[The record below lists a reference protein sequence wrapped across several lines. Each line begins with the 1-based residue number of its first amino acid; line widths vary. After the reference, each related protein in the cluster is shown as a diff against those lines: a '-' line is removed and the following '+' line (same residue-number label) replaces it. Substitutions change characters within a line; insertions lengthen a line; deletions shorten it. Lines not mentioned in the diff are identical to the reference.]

1 MSRKT
6 IVDRLQSICA
16 LAARKYDLIQKRLAT
31 KTKLSGSGGASLV
44 RNAHLVHRIRP
55 AWTMRRDTVH
65 GFDDPMLAVSF
76 MMSSLQ
82 LQPK

>member
-6 IVDRLQSICA
+6 IVDRLRSVHA
-16 LAARKYDLIQKRLAT
+16 LTLRKHGLDQKRLSSKM
-31 KTKLSGSGGASLV
+31 KTAGSVVSLAPSV
-44 RNAHLVHRIRP
+44 QVHHRIRP
-55 AWTMRRDTVH
+55 AWMMRRDTVH
-65 GFDDPMLAVSF
+65 GFDNAVPAVSF